1 VLSYLH
7 KIYYWGELELKYDVV
22 VLGAGP
28 GGYVAAIRSSQLG
41 LKTAILEKEAV
52 GGLCLNWGCIP
63 SKSLLR
69 NAQVLG
75 LVKNASEFGIT
86 FDNLHYD
93 FGEAIKRSR
102 EVVSKLTNGID
113 LLLKKNKID
122 SIKGTG
128 LIEDAHT
135 VKVVETGE
143 VLSTKNIIISTGAT
157 QKQLPGIDID
167 HNVVMTSRDALE
179 TPTVPKRIVIVGGG
193 ATGVE
198 FAHIYNT
205 YGAQV
210 KIVELMP
217 RIIPSEDLDIS
228 RNLERSF
235 KSKGIE
241 IFTDCKVNDIK
252 ADNGIATL
260 SLTKDGVDSI
270 VECDRVLVSVG
281 MQGNI
286 ENIGIESIGLNV
298 DRGFISVNDYMKTNI
313 SNIYAIGDVTGKML
327 LAHVASAQAVVA
339 VESIAGLNPSVIDY
353 NNMPRAIYC
362 EPQVASFGISES
374 DAINNG
380 LNIKVGKFPFS
391 ASGKALALGEQKG
404 VCKLIMDN
412 DTKELLGAHMIGA
425 EVTELLGE
433 IGILK
438 ALEGTVVE
446 LGALVHPHPTISEV
460 IKEASLSI
468 FDEAI
473 HM

>member
-1 VLSYLH
+1 MNYGL
-7 KIYYWGELELKYDVV
+7 V

-28 GGYVAAIRSSQLG
+28 GGYVAAIRASQLG

-69 NAQVLG
+69 NAQVLS
-75 LVKNASEFGIT
+75 LVKNANEFGIK
-86 FDNLHYD
+86 FDNLNYD

-102 EVVSKLTNGID
+102 DVVNKLTKGIG

-122 SIKGTG
+122 TIIGTGVIEGLNSIKV
-128 LIEDAHT
+128 I
-135 VKVVETGE
+135 ETGE
-143 VLSTKNIIISTGAT
+143 LLSAKNIIISTGAT
-157 QKQLPGIDID
+157 QRQLPGINID
-167 HNVVMTSRDALE
+167 HKVVMTSRDALE
-179 TPTVPKRIVIVGGG
+179 SPIVPERIVIVGGG

-210 KIVELMP
+210 KIIELMS

-228 RNLERSF
+228 KNLERSF

-241 IFTDCKVNDIK
+241 IVTDCKVNDIK
-252 ADNGIATL
+252 VDNEIATL

-270 VECDRVLVSVG
+270 IECDRVLVSVG

-286 ENIGIESIGLNV
+286 GDIGIESLGLNIDKDFILV
-298 DRGFISVNDYMKTNI
+298 DENMKTNI

-327 LAHVASAQAVVA
+327 LAHVASAQAIIA
-339 VESIAGLNPSVIDY
+339 VETIAGLDSAAIDY
-353 NNMPRAIYC
+353 NDMPRAIYC
-362 EPQVASFGISES
+362 EPQVASFGISED
-374 DAINNG
+374 DAVARG

-391 ASGKALALGEQKG
+391 ASGKALALAEHKG
-404 VCKLIMDN
+404 VCKLIVDN
-412 DTKELLGAHMIGA
+412 DTDELLGAHMIGP

-438 ALEGTVVE
+438 ALEGTAVE

-473 HM
+473 HI

>member
-1 VLSYLH
+1 MN
-7 KIYYWGELELKYDVV
+7 YDLV

-28 GGYVAAIRSSQLG
+28 GGYVAAIRASQLG

-69 NAQVLG
+69 NAQVLS
-75 LVKNASEFGIT
+75 LVKNANEFGIK
-86 FDNLHYD
+86 FDNLNYD

-102 EVVSKLTNGID
+102 DVVSKLTKGIG

-122 SIKGTG
+122 TIIGTGVIEGLNSIKV
-128 LIEDAHT
+128 I
-135 VKVVETGE
+135 ETGE
-143 VLSTKNIIISTGAT
+143 LLSAKNIIISTGAT
-157 QKQLPGIDID
+157 QRQLPGINID
-167 HNVVMTSRDALE
+167 HKVVMTSRDALE
-179 TPTVPKRIVIVGGG
+179 SPIVPERIVIVGGG

-210 KIVELMP
+210 KIIELMS

-228 RNLERSF
+228 KNLERSF

-241 IFTDCKVNDIK
+241 IVTDCKVNDIK
-252 ADNGIATL
+252 VDNEIATL

-270 VECDRVLVSVG
+270 IECDRVLVSVG

-286 ENIGIESIGLNV
+286 GGIGIESLGLNIDKDFILV
-298 DRGFISVNDYMKTNI
+298 DENMKTNI

-327 LAHVASAQAVVA
+327 LAHVASAQAIIA
-339 VESIAGLNPSVIDY
+339 VETIAGLDSAAIDY
-353 NNMPRAIYC
+353 NDMPRAIYC
-362 EPQVASFGISES
+362 EPQVASFGISED
-374 DAINNG
+374 DAVARG

-391 ASGKALALGEQKG
+391 ASGKALALAEHKG
-404 VCKLIMDN
+404 VCKLIVDN
-412 DTKELLGAHMIGA
+412 DTDELLGAHMIGP

-438 ALEGTVVE
+438 ALEGTAVE

-460 IKEASLSI
+460 LKEASLSI

-473 HM
+473 HI

>member
-1 VLSYLH
+1 MN
-7 KIYYWGELELKYDVV
+7 YDVV
-22 VLGAGP
+22 VLGEGP
-28 GGYVAAIRSSQLG
+28 GGYVAAIRASQLG

-69 NAQVLG
+69 NAQVLS
-75 LVKNASEFGIT
+75 LVKNASEFGIE
-86 FDNLHYD
+86 FDNLNYD

-102 EVVSKLTNGID
+102 DVVDKLTNGIA

-122 SIKGTG
+122 NIKGTG
-128 LIEDAHT
+128 VIENAET
-135 VKVVETGE
+135 IKVLETGE
-143 VLSTKNIIISTGAT
+143 LLSAKNIIVSTGAK
-157 QKQLPGIDID
+157 QRQLPGINID
-167 HNVVMTSRDALE
+167 HNIVMTSRDALE
-179 TPTVPKRIVIVGGG
+179 SPLVPERIVIVGGG

-210 KIVELMP
+210 KIIELMP

-228 RNLERSF
+228 KNLERTF
-235 KSKGIE
+235 KSKGID
-241 IFTDCKVNDIK
+241 IVTGCKVNDIK
-252 ADNGIATL
+252 VDNNIATL

-286 ENIGIESIGLNV
+286 SDIGIESVDLNIDRDFILV
-298 DRGFISVNDYMKTNI
+298 DENMRTNI

-327 LAHVASAQAVVA
+327 LAHVASAQAIIA
-339 VESIAGLNPSVIDY
+339 VETIAGLEPSLIDY
-353 NNMPRAIYC
+353 NDMPRAIYC
-362 EPQVASFGISES
+362 EPQVASFGITEE
-374 DAINNG
+374 DAVAKG
-380 LNIKVGKFPFS
+380 LNIKIGKFPFS
-391 ASGKALALGEQKG
+391 ASGKALALAEHKG
-404 VCKLIMDN
+404 VCKLIVDN
-412 DTKELLGAHMIGA
+412 DTDELLGAHMIGA

-438 ALEGTVVE
+438 ALEGTAVE

-473 HM
+473 HI